1 MIELCDIPVFHDDQ
15 HGTAIVTAAGLLNAL
30 EIQDKR
36 LEDARIVCL
45 GAGAAATACMNLLVA
60 LGARRDKLYMLDRQ
74 GVIHSGREGLDPHK
88 LHSPMTQEHAP
99 WTRPCKAPMYSWVF
113 LVRTC

>member
-1 MIELCDIPVFHDDQ
+1 LVPVRQQPHDD
-15 HGTAIVTAAGLLNAL
+15 
-30 EIQDKR
+30 
-36 LEDARIVCL
+36 
-45 GAGAAATACMNLLVA
+45 LLVA

-88 LHSPMTQEHAP
+88 LAFANDSGARTL
-99 WTRPCKAPMYSWVF
+99 TRPCKAPMYSWVF